1 MKPFSAEDSAQT
13 QTLPRTSGFLVGSKI
28 LTLDG
33 ELPVEHLCV
42 GDRVITRDTGMA
54 VLQAIHVTQTECNL
68 VAIAKGALGQNSPLA
83 DISVPVDQQILLRG
97 WRAVALTGKKQVL
110 SAVGSLTN
118 NEFICPVGLKRV
130 RLFSLTFAKP
140 HILYVDGLEMECS
153 CQKAT
158 LRAAA

>member
-110 SAVGSLTN
+110 L
-118 NEFICPVGLKRV
+118 P
-130 RLFSLTFAKP
+130 
-140 HILYVDGLEMECS
+140 
-153 CQKAT
+153 
-158 LRAAA
+158 